1 MRAGSLLARVRPTAL
16 VQQALEVA
24 GLRSKAPSATSQP
37 TGEPPADAPLA
48 PALARAPVRRTA
60 AGQAGSVLGLQLR
73 ELRSPSPT
81 EAPSARRDP
90 GMPHAAAV
98 PAQEP
103 PQAQTPR
110 AAQRALRST
119 PITPPEV
126 RAAQQPRRRGAPQ
139 TEELVRR
146 HTSLERARN
155 TALAEAGPLGH
166 DRVPM
171 DGRLG
176 DGRGSVVGFRS
187 ADGQRGFRVD
197 YDPDKGIHYNWFDWT
212 RGNKGAGGRWG
223 AEVFPGSREQYVA
236 LLRALQK

>member
-1 MRAGSLLARVRPTAL
+1 MRAGSLLDRVRPTAL
-16 VQQALEVA
+16 VQQALEVV
-24 GLRSKAPSATSQP
+24 GLRSKAPATPPRP
-37 TGEPPADAPLA
+37 TSEPPVDAPLA
-48 PALARAPVRRTA
+48 PALARAPVHRTA

-73 ELRSPSPT
+73 ELRGPSPA
-81 EAPSARRDP
+81 EAPRPSRPTKASPREV
-90 GMPHAAAV
+90 HAA
-98 PAQEP
+98 
-103 PQAQTPR
+103 QA
-110 AAQRALRST
+110 
-119 PITPPEV
+119 
-126 RAAQQPRRRGAPQ
+126 PRRRGAPQ
-139 TEELVRR
+139 TEELVRS

-176 DGRGSVVGFRS
+176 DGKGSVVGFRS

-197 YDPDKGIHYNWFDWT
+197 YDPGKGIHYNWFDWT
-212 RGNKGAGGRWG
+212 GGNKGAGGRWG

>member
-1 MRAGSLLARVRPTAL
+1 MRAGSLLDRVRPTAL
-16 VQQALEVA
+16 VQQALEVV
-24 GLRSKAPSATSQP
+24 GLRSKAPATPPRP
-37 TGEPPADAPLA
+37 TSEPPVDAPLA
-48 PALARAPVRRTA
+48 PALARAPVHRTA

-73 ELRSPSPT
+73 ELRGPSPA
-81 EAPSARRDP
+81 EAPRPSRPTKA
-90 GMPHAAAV
+90 
-98 PAQEP
+98 
-103 PQAQTPR
+103 
-110 AAQRALRST
+110 S
-119 PITPPEV
+119 PPEV
-126 RAAQQPRRRGAPQ
+126 HAAQAPRRRRAPQ
-139 TEELVRR
+139 TEELVRS

-176 DGRGSVVGFRS
+176 DGKGSVVGFRS

-197 YDPDKGIHYNWFDWT
+197 YDPGKGIHYNWFDWT
-212 RGNKGAGGRWG
+212 GGNKGAGGRWG